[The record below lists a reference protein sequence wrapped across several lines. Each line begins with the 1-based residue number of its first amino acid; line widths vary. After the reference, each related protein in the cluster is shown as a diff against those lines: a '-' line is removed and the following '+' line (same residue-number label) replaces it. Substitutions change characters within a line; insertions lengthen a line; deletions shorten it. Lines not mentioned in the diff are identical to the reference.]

1 MNSKF
6 ITKEEKVKIE
16 KLNKISNILNFLFA
30 MSLNILTHVNFK
42 KELAI
47 VLIILSYIIPYIGY
61 KLELKQFIVKTERVK
76 KWTLAY
82 FIINI
87 IFSHLVIIA
96 LLFIEKEEPNFYIP
110 ISIIAIF
117 VIINI
122 VYSKVFKNNE
132 YNNLKINLEE
142 IN

>member
-6 ITKEEKVKIE
+6 ITIEEKVKIE
-16 KLNKISNILNFLFA
+16 KLNKISNILNFLFV

-47 VLIILSYIIPYIGY
+47 VLIILSYILAYIGY

-82 FIINI
+82 FVTNI
-87 IFSHLVIIA
+87 IFSNSVIIA
-96 LLFIEKEEPNFYIP
+96 ILSFKKDEPNFYIP
-110 ISIIAIF
+110 ISIIAIL

-122 VYSKVFKNNE
+122 VYSKVFKDNE

-142 IN
+142 I

>member
-1 MNSKF
+1 MSSKF
-6 ITKEEKVKIE
+6 ITTEEKIKIE

-47 VLIILSYIIPYIGY
+47 VLIILSYILAYIGY

-76 KWTLAY
+76 KWTFAY
-82 FIINI
+82 FVINI

-96 LLFIEKEEPNFYIP
+96 LLFIEKEDPNFYIP
-110 ISIIAIF
+110 ISIIAIL

-142 IN
+142 I

>member
-1 MNSKF
+1 MISKF
-6 ITKEEKVKIE
+6 ITTEEKVKIE
-16 KLNKISNILNFLFA
+16 KLNKISNILNFLFV
-30 MSLNILTHVNFK
+30 MSLNILPHVNFK

-47 VLIILSYIIPYIGY
+47 VLIILSYILAYIGY

-76 KWTLAY
+76 KWTFAY
-82 FIINI
+82 FVINI

-96 LLFIEKEEPNFYIP
+96 LLFIEEEPNFYIP
-110 ISIIAIF
+110 ISIIASL

-142 IN
+142 I